1 MSLKPRG
8 YNTLLTVLAP
18 IPVTEAFCSHC
29 NHVLPPHRDACPWCG
44 QPPSALPEAPYP
56 VLSTTLKIPK
66 RSPSLDPRELYE
78 GLRLLNLAVWFALG
92 AEVAGALVW
101 LDTEDLVA
109 ILSQPA
115 TFARSTPL
123 LLSNLVPLAA
133 VGFLGGMAFFLC
145 HQSFLRLRE
154 MGPTFVRGSKFA
166 PLGMVG
172 LPLLSFNWAV
182 GLWVVGRAQALNCP
196 GTNVTMAGCSLVVP
210 VVTSLNV
217 IVGIVGATLSLL
229 AFFGVF
235 NAAVKTWTPS
245 ARLPL
250 TVAYMLALVPVLGVI
265 GTIAGALGTTSAL
278 KELFPSGPPPKPSSA
293 AL

>member
-44 QPPSALPEAPYP
+44 QPTSALPEVPPP
-56 VLSTTLKIPK
+56 VLSTTLRIPK
-66 RSPSLDPRELYE
+66 RGPSLDPRELYE
-78 GLRLLNLAVWFALG
+78 GLRLLNLAVWYALG

-101 LDTEDLVA
+101 QNTDLVA

-115 TFARSTPL
+115 TFAGSTPL
-123 LLSNLVPLAA
+123 LLANLVPLAA
-133 VGFLGGMAFFLC
+133 LGFLGGMAFFLC

-154 MGPTFVRGSKFA
+154 MGPAFVRGSKFA

-172 LPLLSFNWAV
+172 LPLLSFTWAV
-182 GLWVVGRAQALNCP
+182 GLSVVGRAQALNCP
-196 GTNVTMAGCSLVVP
+196 GANVTLAGCSSGVP
-210 VVTSLNV
+210 GVLYLIVL
-217 IVGIVGATLSLL
+217 VGIACTTLSLL

-235 NAAVKTWTPS
+235 NAVVKTWTRS

-265 GTIAGALGTTSAL
+265 GTIAGALGTNSAL
-278 KELFPSGPPPKPSSA
+278 KELFPSGPPPKPSST